1 MSKAKKLK
9 SGSWQV
15 RVYDYT
21 DEKGVAHSRSFTA
34 PTKLE
39 AEVMAAEYRAERAT
53 GRKIAPYR
61 TVTETI
67 DKYIELSELL
77 SPTTLHRYRNMQQY
91 AFGSIM
97 QRKVNT
103 LTDADMQAAINLE
116 ARRRSERTGKVL
128 APKTVVNEWGL
139 ISAAIKAIYGRS
151 YNIKLPK
158 VMNTVLELPDPA
170 HVLEVLTGTNIELP
184 CLLAMWLSLRMSE
197 IRGIKCSSIRNGYIL
212 IENVRVDVGSVAID
226 KEEEKTSTSRRKV
239 QIPAHIMELI
249 EAQPSYQAWKER
261 KEDGHLIT
269 MTRNQIAHYYYKYTH
284 AAGLYISFNA
294 LRHLFASISLNI
306 LHIPSK
312 SVQLSGGWSNN
323 TVLERVY
330 SQSFNSVQ
338 AEADQMRNDY
348 FVQHLAELASHPCT
362 AEAKTQ

>member
-39 AEVMAAEYRAERAT
+39 AEVMAAEYRADRAT

-77 SPTTLHRYRNMQQY
+77 SPTTLHRYRRMQEF
-91 AFGSIM
+91 AFPGIM

-116 ARRRSERTGKVL
+116 TRRRSERTGKQIS
-128 APKTVVNEWGL
+128 PKTVKNEWGL
-139 ISAAIKAIYGRS
+139 IAASIKAIYGKT
-151 YNIKLPK
+151 YNVKLPK
-158 VMNTVLELPDPA
+158 VVRQIEELPPPEA
-170 HVLEVLTGTNIELP
+170 VLDAIAGTNIELP

-197 IRGIKCSSIRNGYIL
+197 IRGIKCSAIRGGYL
-212 IENVRVDVGSVAID
+212 YIERVLVDVGSTPVEKA
-226 KEEEKTSTSRRKV
+226 EAKTSASRRRLR
-239 QIPAHIMELI
+239 IPAHLMELI
-249 EAQPSYQAWKER
+249 EAQPSYMNWKAH
-261 KEDGHLIT
+261 KIDGFLVT
-269 MTRNQIAHYYYKYTH
+269 MTRNQIAHYYRDIMKASNLELTFH
-284 AAGLYISFNA
+284 D

-306 LHIPSK
+306 LQLPSK
-312 SVQLSGGWSNN
+312 SVQLSGGWSNA
-323 TVLERVY
+323 TVLDRVY
-330 SQSFNSVQ
+330 SQSFAKLQSD
-338 AEADQMRNDY
+338 ADDKRDAY
-348 FVQHLAELASHPCT
+348 FTERLASHPCT
-362 AEAKTQ
+362 AESKTQ